1 MNSTTVYSISGVE
14 AYQKMALPRMDAICH
29 TLHLGTPV
37 LFNISFRCRDVFER
51 SSLGT
56 GNWLFLL
63 YALQGAV
70 RAAGKYAR
78 LELRCEDDAPDLRN
92 QLILPWVMTGDG
104 TGGGGGGGVFPQSEN
119 QNTGKLAD
127 FCSSPNSATEYRN
140 QPVELQIPQ
149 MRQDLR
155 HMADALQPTHVVD
168 PDEAVLHIRCGD
180 LMVYGHNRYSFF
192 KFYDLARH
200 LHPSTKTIGIVTQ
213 PVTGGQNRA
222 RDRMDESSG
231 RCQRLIVSLQQYL
244 QTKFPD
250 AVVRIH
256 NNGDTETVAT
266 AYTRMILAQQLVA
279 SPSSSF
285 SATAAAA
292 CVGTAYVP
300 VGRNG
305 WTQWIG
311 RAAANDSHI
320 VMFRPESQPL
330 PSAMAAGLWSLP
342 GGDEELL
349 DWFRNDTCPR
359 GYCINSITDEIARL
373 FANVAE

>member
-1 MNSTTVYSISGVE
+1 MNTTTVYSISGVE
-14 AYQKMALPRMDAICH
+14 AYQKIALPRMDAICH

-37 LFNISFRCRDVFER
+37 LFNISFRCRDVFDR
-51 SSLGT
+51 SNLGT

-63 YALQGAV
+63 YALKGAV
-70 RAAGKYAR
+70 RAAGNAR
-78 LELRCEDDAPDLRN
+78 LELRCEDEEDAPEIRS
-92 QLILPWVMTGDG
+92 QLVLPWVMTGGDG
-104 TGGGGGGGVFPQSEN
+104 SDGDVVPPSEN
-119 QNTGKLAD
+119 EKAGNLTD

-140 QPVELQIPQ
+140 QPIELQIPQ

-155 HMADALQPTHVVD
+155 RMADALQQTHVVE
-168 PDEAVLHIRCGD
+168 PDEAVIHIRCGD
-180 LMVYGHNRYSFF
+180 LMVRGHYRYSFF

-222 RDRMDESSG
+222 RDEVDESSG
-231 RCQRLIVSLQQYL
+231 RCQRLVVSLQQYL
-244 QTKFPD
+244 QTKFPG

-256 NNGDTETVAT
+256 NNGDTETIAT

-311 RAAANDSHI
+311 RAAVNDDDSHI
-320 VMFRPESQPL
+320 VMFRPESQAL

-342 GGDEELL
+342 GGEEELL
-349 DWFRNDTCPR
+349 DWFRNDTCPQ
-359 GYCINSITDEIARL
+359 GYCINSITDEIASL
-373 FANVAE
+373 FSSVAA